1 MTAQNPV
8 DKSPCFRILLAE
20 DTPSNQVR
28 VRQALESE
36 GYAVDIAEN
45 GRDAVTLSQ
54 ERHYDLILMD
64 IQMPVMDGLEATT
77 KIRSV
82 ETAGRVPIIAF
93 SALPPGQYREQ
104 CRGAGMDDYI
114 HKPFDEKSLSRAIN
128 RWLDRRPV
136 ILIVDDLDES
146 RRLIEDH
153 LSKMKCYRTA
163 SAANGIQAIKAV
175 KNQRIALI
183 LMDMEMPLMDGYTA
197 SRTIRTLGL
206 SPEIPIIAMTAHE
219 GEEEIKK
226 CMKAGCNG
234 YIHKPVRRSSLIT
247 AISDHLKHLEKEVLS
262 NCRQESVRVNP
273 DIRELIPGY
282 LDNRRRDAA
291 VITGLLAEGDI
302 EEVRRLGH
310 SMAGSGGG
318 YGFQK
323 ISSLG
328 KAIEKAS
335 LAGDLK
341 GIERANS
348 RLTEYLQNVNI
359 IFNQEE

>member
-1 MTAQNPV
+1 MTAQKTI
-8 DKSPCFRILLAE
+8 DKSSRFRILLAE

-28 VRQALESE
+28 ARQALESA
-36 GYAVDIAEN
+36 GYEVDIAET

-64 IQMPVMDGLEATT
+64 VQMPVMDGLEATK
-77 KIRSV
+77 KIRSA
-82 ETAGRVPIIAF
+82 ETAGCVPIIAF
-93 SALPPGQYREQ
+93 SALPPGQHRES
-104 CRGAGMDDYI
+104 CLETGMDDYI
-114 HKPFDEKSLSRAIN
+114 HKPFDEKNLLRTVN

-136 ILIVDDLDES
+136 ILIVDDNKES
-146 RRLIEDH
+146 RRLVEGY
-153 LSKMKCYRTA
+153 LGKMKCCRII
-163 SAANGIQAIKAV
+163 SAENGIQAIKMVNIRHLAM
-175 KNQRIALI
+175 I
-183 LMDMEMPLMDGYTA
+183 LMDMEMPVMNGYTA

-206 SPEIPIIAMTAHE
+206 PSIPIIAMTAHE
-219 GEEEIKK
+219 GEAEIKK
-226 CMKAGCNG
+226 CMKAGCSG
-234 YIHKPVRRSSLIT
+234 YIHKPVEKTGLIT
-247 AISDHLKHLEKEVLS
+247 LINEYLQHLLKEMPS
-262 NCRQESVRVNP
+262 SSRQEYVPVNP
-273 DIRELIPGY
+273 DIQELIPGY
-282 LDNRRRDAA
+282 LENRRRDTAT
-291 VITGLLAEGDI
+291 ITRLMTEGNI

-348 RLTEYLQNVNI
+348 RLAEYLQHVTI
-359 IFNQEE
+359 VLPPKD